1 MALQTPPPVLTSRAL
16 NRATLDRQLLLDRA
30 PLSAEEA
37 VRHLVGLQAQNTKPP
52 YYALAARL
60 DGFRPED
67 LSAVME
73 SRRVGRMV
81 SLRSTVHTHTAG
93 DGLPLRL
100 LVQSGAVDRELR
112 MFRKGLDGV
121 DLERLVALTV
131 AYVEERARTPKE
143 IREHLLLEWPEG
155 DPQALTIAARCLV
168 PMVQVTPRG
177 LWGRSGQVALTT
189 ARKWFGGV
197 DGAAGTAEAL
207 TGGGAAGERAGVGEN
222 GEGAGSGRSGG
233 RGEGVDRGA
242 GRELDGPGAAGL
254 DATVLRYLR
263 AFGPASVQDMQ
274 TWCGLTRL
282 RPAFERLRPELLV
295 FRDESGTEL
304 FDLPDAPRPDEDTP
318 APPRFLPEFD
328 NLLLSHADR
337 TRVVP
342 GEHRARTWT
351 GNQAHRVFLLDGLLA
366 GLWHLDE
373 GRERTV
379 MTIEAFARPTRAQRA
394 ALTAE
399 AERTLRLLGPQ
410 GIPYDIVLG
419 ELDE

>member
-1 MALQTPPPVLTSRAL
+1 MALQTPSPVLSSRAL
-16 NRATLDRQLLLDRA
+16 NRATLGRQLLLDRA
-30 PLSAEEA
+30 PLSAEDA

-67 LSAVME
+67 LSALME

-81 SLRSTVHTHTAG
+81 SLRSTVHTHTAD
-93 DGLPLRL
+93 DGLPLRA
-100 LVQSGAVDRELR
+100 LVQAGAVDRELR
-112 MFRKGLDGV
+112 MFRKGLHGV
-121 DLERLVALTV
+121 DLDRLAARTV
-131 AYVEERARTPKE
+131 AYVEEGARTPKE

-189 ARKWFGGV
+189 ARKWFGGA
-197 DGAAGTAEAL
+197 DGEAGAAGPDAT
-207 TGGGAAGERAGVGEN
+207 V
-222 GEGAGSGRSGG
+222 
-233 RGEGVDRGA
+233 
-242 GRELDGPGAAGL
+242 L

-282 RPAFERLRPELLV
+282 RPAFERLRPGLLV
-295 FRDESGTEL
+295 FRDEGGTEL
-304 FDLPDAPRPDEDTP
+304 FDVPDAPRPDEDTP

-342 GEHRARTWT
+342 AEHRARTWT

-379 MTIEAFARPTRAQRA
+379 MTIEPFARPTRAQRA

-399 AERTLRLLGPQ
+399 AERTLRLLGPE

-419 ELDE
+419 EADGPAGGGAAGGGAAGRA